1 MSSNWSGSLTD
12 YGHRTRYIST
22 STDPIGISLSTE
34 LVANSASTESVVDS
48 PQLQV
53 VDDDGDSLSDHGNAL
68 DSLP

>member
-1 MSSNWSGSLTD
+1 MVSSNWSGSLTD
-12 YGHRTRYIST
+12 YGHRTHYVST

-53 VDDDGDSLSDHGNAL
+53 VDDGDLLRDHGNAL